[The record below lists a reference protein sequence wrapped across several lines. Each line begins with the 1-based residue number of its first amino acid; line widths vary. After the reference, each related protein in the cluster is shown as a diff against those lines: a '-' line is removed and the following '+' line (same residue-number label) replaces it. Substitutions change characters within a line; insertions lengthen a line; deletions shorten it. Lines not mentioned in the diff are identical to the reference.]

1 MSNQVVLKKYIKYLL
16 NSAIER
22 NTNQGIFVYEKVLEQ
37 LEGDLPYKDVNEC
50 LKMLIQALNG
60 IEAHG
65 FFTKEEA
72 DIVTSIRQMS
82 DK

>member
-1 MSNQVVLKKYIKYLL
+1 MNNQVVLKKHIKYLL
-16 NSAIER
+16 NSAMRR
-22 NTNQGIFVYEKVLEQ
+22 NTNQGILVYEKVLDE
-37 LEGDLPYKDVNEC
+37 LEGDLSDKNVNQC

-72 DIVTSIRQMS
+72 DIVMSIRQVS